1 MLMTRFGIR
10 RSGSPG
16 VFMRLSFLKY
26 DRNSLHDVLGSH
38 SISVEQAWIFNMN
51 PPYTPK
57 PTIYR
62 HDSLASQGSQGGST
76 WLADDPQYQNII
88 ESLASSEPRL
98 RRRDPRIELK
108 NIPWPFKNTRIA
120 VLESQSAGHPFE
132 KTLHHDP
139 EKFKLSL
146 SDETPASGP
155 DGRRIIIME
164 GQAPAYIGT
173 LGMHFGIHPAFFVDH
188 ERDNAP
194 EAFKSNDAYY
204 NISLPCVQ
212 KEHVTMRYYQLISL
226 PGDLQSNFRVFCA
239 ETGRTVTTTRILGKF
254 ADTVCL
260 HRKCS
265 IWRRP
270 RQGGTGWDC
279 IVITD
284 PPLRAVGTSYVALQP
299 IPITLTRFHQ
309 GGYPDFIPHQRQ
321 MKLHCGGPPRTTLL
335 DDLCFYLHHHYDL
348 FDSNGIDLVLSL
360 AQKIVASH
368 YRQHVGFLQTYISH
382 VQHSMS
388 RQENLDYFNT
398 TAVEKQWS
406 DVQSYER
413 RLSYYC
419 IDLESI
425 MIQCRIPF
433 SSPDTSRTNLQSSE
447 ADFQFLYMSLKD
459 VRRRVEILSS
469 SITGLAGIAGNR
481 QAVEE
486 QVLSRQE
493 ATSVKTL
500 TVVGLVFIP
509 LGFVASLFGMEE
521 GFSPGRERFWM
532 YWAVAVPV
540 SVAAFVTYF
549 VFGDYQKRAKD
560 YKKKQTVL
568 KSLREKASEKNEDE
582 FYFGMMS
589 RKGAGASS
597 LTAGKGFDGTVQ
609 GDRGNKAMD
618 VDLVRLLKT
627 QDLGYVRT
635 VRSVVLK
642 EVRQLEERWVL
653 AGGGRGI

>member
-1 MLMTRFGIR
+1 MI
-10 RSGSPG
+10 P
-16 VFMRLSFLKY
+16 
-26 DRNSLHDVLGSH
+26 NH
-38 SISVEQAWIFNMN
+38 APN
-51 PPYTPK
+51 PPMS
-57 PTIYR
+57 R
-62 HDSLASQGSQGGST
+62 QDSLSSQRSQGGSV
-76 WLADDPQYQNII
+76 WLADCHRYRNVI

-120 VLESQSAGHPFE
+120 VLESPSAGSPFVR
-132 KTLHHDP
+132 KPWQYIDP
-139 EKFKLSL
+139 EKFELSL
-146 SDETPASGP
+146 CEESPSSGP

-173 LGMHFGIHPAFFVDH
+173 LGTHFGIHPAFFVDH

-226 PGDLQSNFRVFCA
+226 PNDLQSNFRVFCA

-270 RQGGTGWDC
+270 REGGTGWDC
-279 IVITD
+279 IVIT
-284 PPLRAVGTSYVALQP
+284 P
-299 IPITLTRFHQ
+299 ITRFHQ

-321 MKLHCGGPPRTTLL
+321 MKLSCGGPPRTTLL
-335 DDLCFYLHHHYDL
+335 DDLCFYLHHHWDL
-348 FDSNGIDLVLSL
+348 FDSNGTDLVLSL

-433 SSPDTSRTNLQSSE
+433 CPPNTSSPTPLPSSE

-493 ATSVKTL
+493 ATSVKAL
-500 TVVGLVFIP
+500 TVGGLLFVP
-509 LGFVASLFGMEE
+509 LAFVAGLFGME
-521 GFSPGRERFWM
+521 GAFAPGEERFWM

-540 SVAAFVTYF
+540 SVVAFVTYF
-549 VFGDYQKRAKD
+549 VTKGVR
-560 YKKKQTVL
+560 
-568 KSLREKASEKNEDE
+568 SGRLRLGLRVGRGRRE
-582 FYFGMMS
+582 
-589 RKGAGASS
+589 
-597 LTAGKGFDGTVQ
+597 GKGGK
-609 GDRGNKAMD
+609 GE
-618 VDLVRLLKT
+618 
-627 QDLGYVRT
+627 
-635 VRSVVLK
+635 K
-642 EVRQLEERWVL
+642 EMC
-653 AGGGRGI
+653 

>member
-1 MLMTRFGIR
+1 MI
-10 RSGSPG
+10 
-16 VFMRLSFLKY
+16 
-26 DRNSLHDVLGSH
+26 
-38 SISVEQAWIFNMN
+38 
-51 PPYTPK
+51 PPYAPK
-57 PTIYR
+57 PTMSR
-62 HDSLASQGSQGGST
+62 HDSLASQGSQGCSS
-76 WLADDPQYQNII
+76 WLADCPHYQNVI

-120 VLESQSAGHPFE
+120 VLESQSAGLPFTR
-132 KTLHHDP
+132 KPYRYSDP
-139 EKFKLSL
+139 EKFRLLL
-146 SDETPASGP
+146 SDKTPASGP

-164 GQAPAYIGT
+164 GQASAYIGT
-173 LGMHFGIHPAFFVDH
+173 LGTHFGIHPAFFVDH

-270 RQGGTGWDC
+270 REGGTGWDC

-284 PPLRAVGTSYVALQP
+284 PPLRFVGTSYEALKP
-299 IPITLTRFHQ
+299 IPVSPITRFHQ
-309 GGYPDFIPHQRQ
+309 GGYPDFVPHQRQ
-321 MKLHCGGPPRTTLL
+321 MRLSCGGPPRTTLL
-335 DDLCFYLHHHYDL
+335 DDLCFYLHYHCDL

-388 RQENLDYFNT
+388 RQENLEYFNT

-425 MIQCRIPF
+425 MLQCRIPF
-433 SSPDTSRTNLQSSE
+433 SAPDTSSKNLLQSSE
-447 ADFQFLYMSLKD
+447 ADFQFLYMALKD

-493 ATSVKTL
+493 ATSVKAL

-509 LGFVASLFGMEE
+509 LGFVASLFGMEDW
-521 GFSPGRERFWM
+521 FAPGGERFWV

-540 SVAAFVTYF
+540 SVMAFVTYF
-549 VFGDYQKRAKD
+549 MTKMVRSGGVRGWGLRFGR
-560 YKKKQTVL
+560 
-568 KSLREKASEKNEDE
+568 
-582 FYFGMMS
+582 
-589 RKGAGASS
+589 RKGEGA
-597 LTAGKGFDGTVQ
+597 
-609 GDRGNKAMD
+609 MC
-618 VDLVRLLKT
+618 
-627 QDLGYVRT
+627 
-635 VRSVVLK
+635 
-642 EVRQLEERWVL
+642 
-653 AGGGRGI
+653 

>member
-1 MLMTRFGIR
+1 MI
-10 RSGSPG
+10 P
-16 VFMRLSFLKY
+16 
-26 DRNSLHDVLGSH
+26 NH
-38 SISVEQAWIFNMN
+38 A
-51 PPYTPK
+51 PK
-57 PTIYR
+57 PSVAR
-62 HDSLASQGSQGGST
+62 QDSQSSQGSQGGSV
-76 WLADDPQYQNII
+76 WLADCQQYRNVI

-98 RRRDPRIELK
+98 RRRDPRLELK

-120 VLESQSAGHPFE
+120 VLESPSAGSPFTR
-132 KTLHHDP
+132 KPWQCSDP
-139 EKFKLSL
+139 AKFRLSL
-146 SDETPASGP
+146 TDESPASGP

-164 GQAPAYIGT
+164 GQAPAHIGT
-173 LGMHFGIHPAFFVDH
+173 LGTHFDIHPAFFVDH

-226 PGDLQSNFRVFCA
+226 PNDLQSNFRVFCA

-270 RQGGTGWDC
+270 RENGTGWDC

-284 PPLRAVGTSYVALQP
+284 PPLRYVGTSYEAYNP
-299 IPITLTRFHQ
+299 IPVSPITRFHQ

-321 MKLHCGGPPRTTLL
+321 MKNLHRGGPPRTTLL
-335 DDLCFYLHHHYDL
+335 DDLCFYLDHHWDL
-348 FDSNGIDLVLSL
+348 FDSHGTDLVLTL

-388 RQENLDYFNT
+388 RQENLEYFNT

-433 SSPDTSRTNLQSSE
+433 QAPNVLSGSGSSSE
-447 ADFQFLYMSLKD
+447 ADFQFLYMALKD
-459 VRRRVEILSS
+459 VRRRVELLSS
-469 SITGLAGIAGNR
+469 SITGLAGMAGNR

-493 ATSVKTL
+493 ATSVKAL

-509 LGFVASLFGMEE
+509 LGFVASLFGMEDW
-521 GFSPGRERFWM
+521 FAPGGERFWM

-540 SVAAFVTYF
+540 SVVAFGLYF
-549 VFGDYQKRAKD
+549 FAK
-560 YKKKQTVL
+560 V
-568 KSLREKASEKNEDE
+568 
-582 FYFGMMS
+582 
-589 RKGAGASS
+589 
-597 LTAGKGFDGTVQ
+597 
-609 GDRGNKAMD
+609 
-618 VDLVRLLKT
+618 VR
-627 QDLGYVRT
+627 
-635 VRSVVLK
+635 
-642 EVRQLEERWVL
+642 
-653 AGGGRGI
+653 GGGMGKRRVEGKWMC